1 MQSEA
6 AQPIPMAESS
16 RPTSRRI
23 RLLMVTLVGAAMAML
38 AGGCLFWIVAMRS
51 EALSDADTSLRH
63 TAHLLAETAATNFL
77 AIDKVLL
84 GTSEVAARQDRIDAL
99 LPFLR
104 RQLAE
109 TPVARALL
117 VIGPDGMSRAATNL
131 PDPYKPVDL
140 SDRPYFRHH
149 QDASA
154 SALFVSGVIQS
165 RNDNRWI
172 MVLSRKIET
181 PDGAFAGVVAATI
194 NLEHLS
200 TVIKAAARTA
210 TDTALLVM
218 PDGTILART
227 PDHERFAGQS
237 LAASPDFKRIKTQ
250 PSGGGDTVSP
260 LDGRNRLYAFHAALH
275 HPVIAIASSDR
286 SAVLKDWRRHSFLI
300 AMAALL
306 IGTVIAT
313 LTLLLIRQLERMD
326 ATLEELARSR
336 LAADA
341 ASHAK
346 SAFLANM
353 SHELRTPLNA
363 IIGFSDALIAGF
375 PDHSCRTRCHDYL
388 GHVQSSGHL
397 LLALIND
404 VLDLSKIE
412 AGRMEID
419 AIPTAIMPLVRE
431 CGEIVRMR
439 SEHKG
444 VMLTVTGLDRDL
456 MAMADPRRLRQI
468 LLNLLSNAVK
478 FTPEG
483 GRIILEAD
491 SDDRQLFL
499 TVSDTGAG
507 MTAEEIAVALTPFG
521 QNPSE
526 VAKAEA
532 GTGLGLPLS
541 KRLAEMHG
549 GSLSVSSIPGRGTTV
564 TVAIPLSQPP
574 VPKT

>member
-1 MQSEA
+1 
-6 AQPIPMAESS
+6 
-16 RPTSRRI
+16 
-23 RLLMVTLVGAAMAML
+23 MVTLVGAAMSIL

-51 EALSDADTSLRH
+51 EALFDADTNLRH
-63 TAHLLAETAATNFL
+63 TAHLLAETAATNFM

-84 GTSEVAARQDRIDAL
+84 GTSEVAARQGRTEPL

-117 VIGPDGMSRAATNL
+117 VIGPDGMSRVATNL

-149 QDASA
+149 LDAAA
-154 SALFVSGVIQS
+154 SPLFVSGVIQS
-165 RNDNRWI
+165 RNDDRWI
-172 MVLSRKIET
+172 MVLSRRIET
-181 PDGAFAGVVAATI
+181 PDGRFAGVVAATI

-200 TVIKAAARTA
+200 TVIKAAARTS

-227 PDHERFAGQS
+227 PDHDRFVGQS
-237 LAASPDFKRIKTQ
+237 LASNPDFGRIRTQ
-250 PSGGGDTVSP
+250 PSGSGDTVSF
-260 LDGRNRLYAFHAALH
+260 LDGRHRLYAFHAAPH
-275 HPVIAIASSDR
+275 HPVIAIASHDQ
-286 SAVLKDWRRHSFLI
+286 SAVLKEWRRHGIMI
-300 AMAALL
+300 ALAAMLVAS
-306 IGTVIAT
+306 VIAT
-313 LTLLLIRQLERMD
+313 LTLLLIRQLRRMD
-326 ATLEELARSR
+326 DTLDELARSR

-346 SAFLANM
+346 SSFLANM

-363 IIGFSDALIAGF
+363 IIGFSDALLTGF
-375 PDHSCRTRCHDYL
+375 PDHSCRPRCHEYL

-404 VLDLSKIE
+404 ILDLSKIE

-419 AIPTAIMPLVRE
+419 AVPTAIMPLVRE
-431 CGEIVRMR
+431 CGEIIRMR
-439 SEHKG
+439 AEHKG
-444 VMLTVTGLDRDL
+444 ITLTIAGHDGDL
-456 MAMADPRRLRQI
+456 TATADPRRLRQI

-483 GRIILEAD
+483 GRVILEAD
-491 SDDRQLFL
+491 SDGHQLIL
-499 TVSDTGAG
+499 TVNDTGTG
-507 MTAEEIAVALTPFG
+507 MSAEEITVALTPFG

-549 GSLSVSSIPGRGTTV
+549 GALSVTSIPGRGTTV
-564 TVAIPLSQPP
+564 TVTIPLSPP
-574 VPKT
+574 SPPKA